1 MVRKDVECFDI
12 AVSLWLLLMLVITGM
27 MMRFLVTI
35 AKWIAHSFNHLYID
49 KMPLVLKHMLV
60 NCNSNMCSEV

>member
-27 MMRFLVTI
+27 MLR
-35 AKWIAHSFNHLYID
+35 
-49 KMPLVLKHMLV
+49 
-60 NCNSNMCSEV
+60 

>member
-27 MMRFLVTI
+27 IVRYTL
-35 AKWIAHSFNHLYID
+35 S
-49 KMPLVLKHMLV
+49 
-60 NCNSNMCSEV
+60 